1 VPVQTQQRS
10 NQVAGIYLHF
20 KLFIIL
26 LVMIYYNRYYT
37 YQQRGLRR
45 QHGPYPTEHG
55 AHGHHGG
62 PHPGGEYLS
71 GKHVNYAKR
80 DGYCKLTDQKQ
91 RQPY

>member
-1 VPVQTQQRS
+1 
-10 NQVAGIYLHF
+10 
-20 KLFIIL
+20 
-26 LVMIYYNRYYT
+26 MIYYNRYYT

-80 DGYCKLTDQKQ
+80 DGYCELTDQKQ